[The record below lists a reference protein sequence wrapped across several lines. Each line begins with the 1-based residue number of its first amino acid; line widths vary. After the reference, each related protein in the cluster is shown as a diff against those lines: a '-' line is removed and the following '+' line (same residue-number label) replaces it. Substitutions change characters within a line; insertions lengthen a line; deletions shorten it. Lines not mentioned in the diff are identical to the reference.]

1 MYVVFIS
8 ATAECTFLYVRQ
20 PPLTTIQDCNPYGG
34 DTYDSI
40 MIAMECT
47 VRTEK
52 NLSDKFEIRWFREDT
67 TTHNLG
73 IGERKSHC
81 DGKYNNIT
89 SRYDNT
95 HFFNQL
101 NNTSFLGKY
110 WCQVINTT
118 ADPDQPLMRS
128 NVFTLLPP
136 NNYTTKRL
144 CSYESPTC
152 ACTQSIDNET
162 CADAHTIDQ
171 ISTRISKSATQAS
184 QRYGK

>member
-34 DTYDSI
+34 NTSDSI

-52 NLSDKFEIRWFREDT
+52 NLSDTFEIRWFREDT

-73 IGERKSHC
+73 IGERKSHR

-101 NNTSFLGKY
+101 SNTSFLGKY

-136 NNYTTKRL
+136 TYYTYKRL
-144 CSYESPTC
+144 CSSKTP
-152 ACTQSIDNET
+152 TQSMDNET
-162 CADAHTIDQ
+162 CADTHTIDQ
-171 ISTRISKSATQAS
+171 ISTCISKSATRAPQH
-184 QRYGK
+184 YGK